1 MKKLYL
7 LILLV
12 LISIISIYLFI
23 SRDEVIVEQKD
34 KIVESSESKV
44 TEIEREYVFN
54 PKEEVNYLDS
64 AKMEL
69 PPIPPKDNL
78 VHSWFAT
85 KKFDYSTN
93 DYKPYIF
100 NGMQFRMA
108 YPPQYKKNN
117 KKYPIVFIL
126 HGKGEMGEPYDNE
139 SQLFNGS
146 RVHLQALEQ
155 KKFDGFIVYPQIPG
169 AWYEPRYEILDL
181 LIKSLSDSLDIDIN
195 RIVFHGLS
203 LGGNGVVEMASKY
216 PKNISAILPMSSVGG
231 WKNIKDLVHIPIWV
245 FQGKKDVLPSYT
257 YTEYEIDRLISAG
270 GSVKY
275 TLYPKLGH
283 NVWDTAYKEE
293 GFFKY
298 LSTAHK
304 ANPVPFKGITE
315 FLKGNEIK
323 TSVSITP
330 GFKGYEWRRNGVL
343 LENEN
348 ENVLNIN
355 KTGVYD
361 ARILRDSIWSDWS
374 LLPVNILMK

>member
-7 LILLV
+7 FILLV
-12 LISIISIYLFI
+12 LILIIPIYFFI
-23 SRDEVIVEQKD
+23 LENEVIVEKKNNKVGSSID
-34 KIVESSESKV
+34 KAMEMKQ
-44 TEIEREYVFN
+44 EYVFN
-54 PKEEVNYLDS
+54 PEEEVNYLDS
-64 AKMEL
+64 STTEL
-69 PPIPPKDNL
+69 PPIPPRDNL
-78 VHSWFAT
+78 VHSWIAT
-85 KKFDYSTN
+85 KKLNYSTD

-108 YPPQYKKNN
+108 YPRQYRKNN

-126 HGKGEMGEPYDNE
+126 HGKGEMGEPFDNE

-146 RVHLQALEQ
+146 KAHLQALEE
-155 KKFDGFIVYPQIPG
+155 KKFNGFIVYPQIPG
-169 AWYEPRYEILDL
+169 AWYGPRYETLDL
-181 LIKSLSDSLDIDIN
+181 LIMSLIDSLNIDIN
-195 RIVFHGLS
+195 RIIFHGLS
-203 LGGNGVVEMASKY
+203 LGGNGVIEMASKY

-231 WKNIKDLVHIPIWV
+231 WMNIKDLVHIPIWA

-257 YTEYEIDRLISAG
+257 YTQYEIDRLISAG

-283 NVWDTAYKEE
+283 NVWDTAYKEAK
-293 GFFKY
+293 FFNF
-298 LSTAHK
+298 LNTAHK

-315 FLKGNEIK
+315 FSKGNELK

-330 GFKGYEWRRNGVL
+330 GFKRYEWRRNGVII
-343 LENEN
+343 ENEN
-348 ENVLNIN
+348 KNVLNIN

-361 ARILRDSIWSDWS
+361 ARILRDSLWSDWS